1 MPLPPLLILP
11 DEASYRAY
19 FKKTYVVGGPIR
31 IFDGIEVRFFEH
43 NFDHAFYI
51 KSSRNSRKKDKF
63 SSERAKQMDW
73 IKAVLADANAEVYKR
88 VMPNNKLRRIALS
101 SGEKYAVIIQVEK
114 NFRRANFVTAYV
126 VNSASAYNNMRSNPK
141 WRQ

>member
-11 DEASYRAY
+11 GEASYRAY
-19 FKKTYVVGGPIR
+19 FKKTYVVGGPMR
-31 IFDGIEVRFFEH
+31 TFDGIEVRFFEH

-73 IKAVLADANAEVYKR
+73 IKAVLADANAELYKR
-88 VMPNNKLRRIALS
+88 VMPNKKIRRIALLPI
-101 SGEKYAVIIQVEK
+101 ERYAVVIQVEK
-114 NFRRANFVTAYV
+114 NLRKATFITAYV
-126 VNSASAYNNMRSNPK
+126 VNSESAYSNMRSNPK